1 MTRVAAHLRRL
12 GSETGTM
19 LIELVIGMMF
29 LAVAVSALMAVF
41 ASTQVSLR
49 NAGIEGTALTLAESQ
64 IEAYKTMAYTEMR
77 ISTATIPSSGDPYV
91 TANSLD
97 ATIPASTGQF
107 GGGTATTTTCAA
119 PTSPVPECAVQTMTG
134 PDGRTYRIDS
144 YLHEASGLKTLTVV
158 VRIVTAG
165 APGAIRARATTA
177 FDPANPPS

>member
-1 MTRVAAHLRRL
+1 MSGMRAHLRRL

-64 IEAYKTMAYTEMR
+64 IEAYKTMAYNDMR
-77 ISTATIPSSGDPYV
+77 MSSSTIPGSGDPYL
-91 TANSLD
+91 TANSID
-97 ATIPASTGQF
+97 STIPSPSGQF
-107 GGGTATTTTCAA
+107 TGGTSSSTACAAATT
-119 PTSPVPECAVQTMTG
+119 PIPDCAVQTLNG

-144 YLHEASGLKTLTVV
+144 YLHEVSGLKTLTVA
-158 VRIVTAG
+158 VRQVIGG
-165 APGAIRARATTA
+165 APGSIRARATTA